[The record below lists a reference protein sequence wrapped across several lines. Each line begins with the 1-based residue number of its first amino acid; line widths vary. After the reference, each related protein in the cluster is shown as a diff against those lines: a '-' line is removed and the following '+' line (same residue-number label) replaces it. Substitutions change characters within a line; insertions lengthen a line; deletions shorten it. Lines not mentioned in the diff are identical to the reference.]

1 MSYLNMPKDLL
12 TPEEWIE
19 MRNQLLD
26 QRSMSEQVYALL
38 EQEGLHERIMQ
49 RIEYRTDVAALD
61 TYRKLLKKDYGRRC
75 TEVFQTYL
83 LREMERASNR
93 KEYASV
99 VRILKKRKQY
109 PMPLRKWAEI

>member
-1 MSYLNMPKDLL
+1 
-12 TPEEWIE
+12 

-61 TYRKLLKKDYGRRC
+61 TYRKLLKKGLRAPMHGSFPNLSAAGNGEGIQPKGIRFRSPNTEKQNNILCPCGSGRKYKSC
-75 TEVFQTYL
+75 CG
-83 LREMERASNR
+83 
-93 KEYASV
+93 
-99 VRILKKRKQY
+99 KKQ
-109 PMPLRKWAEI
+109 

>member
-1 MSYLNMPKDLL
+1 
-12 TPEEWIE
+12 

-61 TYRKLLKKDYGRRC
+61 TYRKLLKKGLRAPMHGSFPNLSGNGEGIQPKGIRFRSPN
-75 TEVFQTYL
+75 TEKT
-83 LREMERASNR
+83 
-93 KEYASV
+93 
-99 VRILKKRKQY
+99 KQY